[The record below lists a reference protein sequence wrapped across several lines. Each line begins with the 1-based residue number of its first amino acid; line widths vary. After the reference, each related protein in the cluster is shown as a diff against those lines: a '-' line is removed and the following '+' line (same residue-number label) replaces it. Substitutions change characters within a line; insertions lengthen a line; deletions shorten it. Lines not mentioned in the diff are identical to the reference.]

1 MVLMNHP
8 HKLINSIKKT
18 QPNKIVNFYEKLE
31 YILIYN
37 LFNYIINKINC
48 YKNSITQKLQ
58 LFYYQIA
65 SFVSI
70 SLVSQQQNVLQILKI
85 IPVNSVLV
93 SLIEQY
99 CSCYCYCRR
108 KPLVSNLAISW
119 YKYLALV

>member
-8 HKLINSIKKT
+8 HKSINSIKET

-31 YILIYN
+31 YILISS
-37 LFNYIINKINC
+37 LFNYITNKINR

-70 SLVSQQQNVLQILKI
+70 SLVSSSKK
-85 IPVNSVLV
+85 
-93 SLIEQY
+93 
-99 CSCYCYCRR
+99 SC
-108 KPLVSNLAISW
+108 KS
-119 YKYLALV
+119 